1 VSQPTPETVSHSLAL
16 VVTAGIG
23 SLLLIAQHS
32 AMPYSQAASQ
42 AIEVAL
48 APEPSPPEPPPRV
61 PEPPKVARPMAH
73 HEMRQ
78 PTAAPLMAAV
88 VSRPSEFSPTQ
99 ESPENPVVEAIP
111 AASAPSGTIEAQYA
125 ATLRSNIDSRT
136 AVPATA
142 EYRLLKPHGEVRVNF
157 ILDRSGTVISSDL
170 VRGSGS
176 SLLDHHALE
185 IVRNGRYPPFP
196 ETAFQ
201 GESRHSFL
209 ITLEFHS

>member
-1 VSQPTPETVSHSLAL
+1 M
-16 VVTAGIG
+16 G

-32 AMPYSQAASQ
+32 AMPQSQAASQ
-42 AIEVAL
+42 TIEVAL
-48 APEPSPPEPPPRV
+48 APEPSPPEPPPSV
-61 PEPPKVARPMAH
+61 PEPPKVARPLAH
-73 HEMRQ
+73 HEIRQ

-88 VSRPSEFSPTQ
+88 VSTPTEFSPAQ
-99 ESPENPVVEAIP
+99 ESPANPVVEAVP
-111 AASAPSGTIEAQYA
+111 PASAPSGTVEAQYA

-136 AVPATA
+136 AVPSSI

-157 ILDRSGTVISSDL
+157 ILDRSGIVISSEL

-185 IVRNGRYPPFP
+185 IVRNGHYPPFP
-196 ETAFQ
+196 GEAFQ

>member
-1 VSQPTPETVSHSLAL
+1 VSHTLAL

-32 AMPYSQAASQ
+32 AMPLSQAASQ
-42 AIEVAL
+42 SIEVAL
-48 APEPSPPEPPPRV
+48 APEPSPPEPQPPV

-73 HEMRQ
+73 HEKQ
-78 PTAAPLMAAV
+78 PAAAPLMAAE
-88 VSRPSEFSPTQ
+88 VSTPTEFSSAQ
-99 ESPENPVVEAIP
+99 ESPENPVVEVVP
-111 AASAPSGTIEAQYA
+111 PASAPSGTIEAQYA

-136 AVPATA
+136 AVPSSA

-157 ILDRSGTVISSDL
+157 ILDRSGSVISLEL

-176 SLLDHHALE
+176 SMLDHHALE

-196 ETAFQ
+196 EVAFQ

>member
-1 VSQPTPETVSHSLAL
+1 
-16 VVTAGIG
+16 
-23 SLLLIAQHS
+23 
-32 AMPYSQAASQ
+32 MPFSQAPSQ
-42 AIEVAL
+42 TIEVAL
-48 APEPSPPEPPPRV
+48 APEPAPPEPPPPV

-78 PTAAPLMAAV
+78 QAVPLMAAV
-88 VSRPSEFSPTQ
+88 VSTPAEFSPPQ
-99 ESPENPVVEAIP
+99 ESPESPVVEAVPP
-111 AASAPSGTIEAQYA
+111 ASVPSGTIEAQYA

-136 AVPATA
+136 AVPASA

-157 ILDRSGTVISSDL
+157 ILDRSGTMISSEL

-185 IVRNGRYPPFP
+185 ILRNGRYPPFP